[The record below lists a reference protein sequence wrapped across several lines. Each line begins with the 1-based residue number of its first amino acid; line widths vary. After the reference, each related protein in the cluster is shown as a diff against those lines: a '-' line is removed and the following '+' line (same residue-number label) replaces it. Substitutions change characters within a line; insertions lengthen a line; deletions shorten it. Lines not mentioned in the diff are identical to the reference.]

1 METFFF
7 LSFAPE
13 TNHPIQKMKPFFA
26 LTAAAA
32 LMTLASCG
40 GGNGHDGNA
49 VDSTKVDTMAK
60 ETTYTVDTATSTV
73 GWAGTMVG
81 VKTHTGT
88 LKFTS
93 GRFTTKGNALVSGE
107 FVVNMKSYMMTD
119 TNYAA
124 DGSKQ
129 GTRAMLMGHLMSP
142 DFFAVD
148 SFPTAQF
155 KVTSVNGSSATGDL
169 TVRGR
174 TNQETATDLVIT
186 PNADGTVKATGKL
199 VFDRQKYGVAWKATM
214 RDMVLSNDIVLQID
228 LTAKGQ

>member
-1 METFFF
+1 
-7 LSFAPE
+7 
-13 TNHPIQKMKPFFA
+13 MKQLFA
-26 LTAAAA
+26 LTAAVAV
-32 LMTLASCG
+32 MSIVGCG
-40 GGNGHDGNA
+40 PSQAEIDA
-49 VDSTKVDTMAK
+49 AK
-60 ETTYTVDTATSTV
+60 EKARQDSIAAAAAAEHTYVVDTAASTV

-81 VKTHTGT
+81 VKSHTGT

-93 GRFTTKGNALVSGE
+93 GSFTTKGTALVGGE
-107 FVVNMKSYMMTD
+107 FVVNMKSYTMTD

-129 GTRAMLMGHLMSP
+129 GTRSMLMGHLMSP

-148 SFPTAQF
+148 SFPTASF
-155 KVTSVNGSSATGDL
+155 KITAVNGNSANGDL

-174 TNQETATDLVIT
+174 TNPETVTDIVIT

-214 RDMVLSNDIVLQID
+214 KDMVLSDNIELNVD
-228 LTAKGQ
+228 LNAKAQ